1 MTIPGKVTVDP
12 QSVQISSSQNSEKSG
27 PSSSGVL
34 QDGDAVDF
42 RVLESMPG
50 NRYRILVRGE
60 HLSVHSRVPLEEGGR
75 YLAEVKVRQGVIQFL
90 SRPVAANAVEAL
102 LAQRQTLM
110 TPLAPLLRTLFSSA
124 SLPPGFATDCRTGEA
139 VRAAFLNC
147 GLFYEARVREAL
159 RKRAPRTL
167 GEDLKCFLLGQTGK
181 HPVASVRETISAALK
196 QLEVQ
201 QLLSLQGGPEGPFAF
216 WLPFGEETIIEGFL
230 KRFQRPRGTEFL
242 VTFRV
247 PFVPSEELLVTLVW
261 NARRLEV
268 HFFTGPVA
276 YTTLRK
282 VAHRLEERL
291 ADLGLPRSSVQVSRG
306 VPKRLRSDLE
316 GVRFVESYG

>member
-1 MTIPGKVTVDP
+1 MTVPGKATIDA
-12 QSVQISSSQNSEKSG
+12 QGVQVSSLQKPG
-27 PSSSGVL
+27 LVPSGVL
-34 QDGDAVDF
+34 QDGEAVDF

-60 HLSVHSRVPLEEGGR
+60 PLSVHSRVPLEEGVR
-75 YLAEVKVRQGVIQFL
+75 YLAEVKIGQGMIQLL
-90 SRPVAANAVEAL
+90 SRPIPANAIEAL
-102 LAQRQTLM
+102 LAQRQTLK
-110 TPLAPLLRTLFSSA
+110 TPLASLLRTLFSNG

-139 VRAAFLNC
+139 VRAALLNC

-159 RKRAPRTL
+159 QKKVPRSL
-167 GEDLKCFLLGQTGK
+167 GEDLKCFLLSQTGK

-201 QLLSLQGGPEGPFAF
+201 QLLSLQGGPEGPFPF
-216 WLPFGEETIIEGFL
+216 WLPFGEETVIEGFL

-247 PFVPSEELLVTLVW
+247 PFLPAEELLVTLVW
-261 NARRLEV
+261 SSRRLEV
-268 HFFTGPVA
+268 HFSAGPMA
-276 YTTLRK
+276 YSALRTA
-282 VAHRLEERL
+282 AHSLEEQL
-291 ADLGLPRSSVQVSRG
+291 ADMGLPRGTVRVSRG
-306 VPKRLRSDLE
+306 VPKRLRNELE